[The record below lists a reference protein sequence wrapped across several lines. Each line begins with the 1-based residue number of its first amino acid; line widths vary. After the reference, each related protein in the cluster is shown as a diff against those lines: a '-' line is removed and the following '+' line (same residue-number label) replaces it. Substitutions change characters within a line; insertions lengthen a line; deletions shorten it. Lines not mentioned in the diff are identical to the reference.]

1 MIEFLARFD
10 PRFAI
15 GLVICDAS
23 CLIAG
28 LAVII
33 SFNTPCQLIW
43 YRNIT
48 DILKYI
54 ICT

>member
-1 MIEFLARFD
+1 MTEFLARFD
-10 PRFAI
+10 PRLAI
-15 GLVICDAS
+15 GLVVCNAS

-28 LAVII
+28 FAIFI
-33 SFNTPCQLIW
+33 SFNTPCQLIG
-43 YRNIT
+43 YRDVT